1 MLKPLHDLVYL
12 KAINTEETTESGL
25 ILRSKPVEHTGTVVA
40 VGPGTTYEGGL
51 VVPIDLNVGDVV
63 LFSHHAG
70 QTFDVDGEKLIA
82 LRESQILAVIS

>member
-12 KAINTEETTESGL
+12 KAIVTEETTASGL
-25 ILRSKPVEHTGTVVA
+25 ILGSRVEEHTGTVVA
-40 VGPGTTYEGGL
+40 LGPGTTYEGGL
-51 VVPIDLNVGDVV
+51 LVPIDLNIGDVV
-63 LFSHHAG
+63 LFSEHTG